1 VSIQPPD
8 GGAVVVDPATYGVV
22 NPIDLYLRCPHC
34 RRVAQPNSLDY
45 AVADRERHTID
56 ERRHVEAR
64 CPVCH
69 QLFDARGRWVAAADQ
84 ITCARCGARSP
95 AAAEAVR
102 ARCFQCNLFN
112 FGPALKTQQAREAFA
127 AVEALE
133 QRRML
138 YRLLPGRFPN
148 PDGLP
153 GVGAEGDPL

>member
-1 VSIQPPD
+1 VSTQPPD

-22 NPIDLYLRCPHC
+22 HPIDLYLRCPHC
-34 RRVAQPNSLDY
+34 DRVAQPTSLDY
-45 AVADRERHTID
+45 AVADREAHTID

-69 QLFDARGRWVAAADQ
+69 QLFDARGHWVAADDQ
-84 ITCARCGARSP
+84 ITCTRCGAHSP

-112 FGPALKTQQAREAFA
+112 FGPSLKTRQERAAFA

-138 YRLLPGRFPN
+138 HRLLPGRFPN
-148 PDGLP
+148 PP
-153 GVGAEGDPL
+153 GQRGIV